1 MNTNDITTL
10 TVRVCGNI
18 QTPPAINRDEFRQG
32 VIDTVLQV
40 MKTQDIGIEYVG
52 YQPDNRGL
60 HHLDSFT
67 TEFSDCVYVSFNVD
81 SRTLNHDKNGTAT
94 QQEIVNS
101 FIEIFEYKTH
111 RHLEVDSTVLRKD
124 GSKQRIIEMTSNWK
138 FYLKNA

>member
-101 FIEIFEYKTH
+101 FIEIFEYRTH

>member
-18 QTPPAINRDEFRQG
+18 ETPPAINRDEFRQG

-81 SRTLNHDKNGTAT
+81 SRTLNHDTNGTAT

-101 FIEIFEYKTH
+101 FIEIFEYRTH

>member
-18 QTPPAINRDEFRQG
+18 ETPPAINRDEFRQG

-101 FIEIFEYKTH
+101 FIEIFEYRTH